1 MPLANISQPDILPIT
16 PLLRLRKVEEGV
28 YEGAHFSALDW
39 YQDLDL
45 VYMVDG
51 VRKPYSEDMLGR
63 MYRYLA
69 RHGELYWIEAKSP
82 GKDASFVPIGDVT
95 LCVDDLPIVIG
106 NPAYRGKGLG
116 RQVLQA
122 LVRRAEALGWQE
134 LGVKEIY
141 SFNLPSQRCFQSV
154 GFTPLYPTMKGMR
167 YRKLLGKQG
176 LEGNNLA
183 GQEAQIKT
191 SKANAR
197 QASPEDPADNPAPE
211 GARSGRAKYFMTKD
225 QVVDHDVFEWARPS
239 EVEAFWGEDS
249 LYLAEDD
256 FVDVQGEK
264 LFQEA
269 LPAGTFQYYGPS
281 KIDHQAWDQL
291 KKIAACHYPQ
301 ALLLLQEADPWVQAC
316 LAEYSHFMIYG
327 P

>member
-1 MPLANISQPDILPIT
+1 MPLSNISQPDILPIT

-28 YEGAHFSALDW
+28 YEGPHFAALDW

-45 VYMVDG
+45 VYLVDG
-51 VRKPYSEDMLGR
+51 VRDPYDEDMLGR

-69 RHGELYWIEAKSP
+69 SHGELYWIEAKEP
-82 GKDASFVPIGDVT
+82 GKDAPFMPIGDVA
-95 LCVDDLPIVIG
+95 LCVDDLPIVIA

-134 LGVKEIY
+134 MGVKEIY

-167 YRKLLGKQG
+167 YRKLLG
-176 LEGNNLA
+176 N
-183 GQEAQIKT
+183 QEHESGMPST
-191 SKANAR
+191 STME
-197 QASPEDPADNPAPE
+197 ASPEDPADSPPPE

-249 LYLAEDD
+249 LYLDEDD

-269 LPAGTFQYYGPS
+269 LPAGTFLYYGPS
-281 KIDHQAWDQL
+281 QIDHQAWDQL